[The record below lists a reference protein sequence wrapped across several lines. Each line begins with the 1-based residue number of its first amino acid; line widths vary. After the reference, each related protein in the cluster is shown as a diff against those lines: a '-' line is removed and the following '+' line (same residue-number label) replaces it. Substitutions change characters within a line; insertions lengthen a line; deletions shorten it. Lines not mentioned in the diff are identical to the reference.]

1 MREGQQPVP
10 GPAAPVRSK
19 CLRPADVIPGDR
31 RSRSAGF
38 IPGDRRSRP
47 AGVIPGDRRSRSGR
61 GSSLSRAMAGRII
74 AAKGWIPFPALRAA
88 GDDAGGVYRI
98 LVHATAE
105 EGTSA

>member
-10 GPAAPVRSK
+10 GPAAPIRSK

-31 RSRSAGF
+31 RSR
-38 IPGDRRSRP
+38 P
-47 AGVIPGDRRSRSGR
+47 AGAIPGDRRSRSGR
-61 GSSLSRAMAGRII
+61 GSSLSPALALPICV
-74 AAKGWIPFPALRAA
+74 AKGWIPFPARRAA
-88 GDDAGGVYRI
+88 GDNSGGLYRI